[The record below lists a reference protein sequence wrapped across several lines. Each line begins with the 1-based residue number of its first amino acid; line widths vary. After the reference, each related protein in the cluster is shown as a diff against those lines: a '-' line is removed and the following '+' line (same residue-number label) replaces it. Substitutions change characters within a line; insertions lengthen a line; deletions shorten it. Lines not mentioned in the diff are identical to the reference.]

1 MGTGP
6 FLLGERV
13 HVFHKVVHGLL
24 SLHGECTS
32 HITPESKHD
41 ILFAERGPRAFSDS
55 MSQDDPSRAAVKSL
69 DA

>member
-41 ILFAERGPRAFSDS
+41 IFFAERVPGSCTDS
-55 MSQDDPSRAAVKSL
+55 MSQDGPSRAAVRSL